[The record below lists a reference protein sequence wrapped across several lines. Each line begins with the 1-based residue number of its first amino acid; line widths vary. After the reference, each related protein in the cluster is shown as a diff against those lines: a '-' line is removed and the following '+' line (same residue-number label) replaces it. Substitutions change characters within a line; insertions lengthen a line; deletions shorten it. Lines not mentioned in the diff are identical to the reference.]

1 LLDIIIKELLKA
13 HHFQTYTTL
22 TRISIFLYQKKQT
35 CIKQFKSQTRY
46 LRRYPVEVHLYTTE
60 RKQVFIKGKKG
71 KRENG
76 GKRKTEEKE

>member
-1 LLDIIIKELLKA
+1 
-13 HHFQTYTTL
+13 
-22 TRISIFLYQKKQT
+22 
-35 CIKQFKSQTRY
+35 
-46 LRRYPVEVHLYTTE
+46 VEVHLYTTE